1 MAATTPEKYAARL
14 TELEALHHELESG
27 KRPGDGAVVVG
38 LLLEAAGDVLRRR
51 AALNAKSANLNK
63 PLGAIPE
70 LALRSWGD
78 GVQVEELAAKLK
90 RAASQ
95 AVESALPDSVEDGD
109 AMDLIDE
116 FSECG
121 IAVVVITGYS
131 GFVHARIPVIYKP
144 FDTNK
149 LLETVSASLKQT
161 ELQQSDSTH
170 GDENDNNHKD
180 QAQAA
185 RRTISP

>member
-1 MAATTPEKYAARL
+1 MNRNSQIASHTPAMRRGDELKSVLIIEDEKLVAWDIEQLLRENGYHNITHTASLKGSRDLIQSSA
-14 TELEALHHELESG
+14 HYI
-27 KRPGDGAVVVG
+27 G
-38 LLLEAAGDVLRRR
+38 L
-51 AALNAKSANLNK
+51 
-63 PLGAIPE
+63 AI
-70 LALRSWGD
+70 LDL
-78 GVQVEELAAKLK
+78 KL
-90 RAASQ
+90 
-95 AVESALPDSVEDGD
+95 EDGD

-131 GFVHARIPVIYKP
+131 GFVHARIPVIHKP

-180 QAQAA
+180 QGQAA